1 MHVSNLQARAG
12 ETAEPSSGAGATGV
26 AGLTAID
33 NMHVLLWLIKDTCW
47 LLEWRA
53 FGTFMI
59 APTIAVAV
67 MLALRSRGD
76 RLFWINLAICCW
88 ITANSYWML
97 SEFFEFEQLKHY
109 AGIPFACGFVA
120 VAAFYLK
127 PGPGRKGR

>member
-1 MHVSNLQARAG
+1 MHVSDLQA
-12 ETAEPSSGAGATGV
+12 PAGATVETTQSSAAASATRV
-26 AGLTAID
+26 AGIAAID

-53 FGTFMI
+53 LGTFMI

-67 MLALRSRGD
+67 MLAFRSRGD
-76 RLFWINLAICCW
+76 RLFWINLAICFW

-97 SEFFEFEQLKHY
+97 SEFFEFEQLKNY

-120 VAAFYLK
+120 VATYYLK
-127 PGPGRKGR
+127 PARSG